1 MRTLR
6 ELAGATCRPGVR
18 VDNRVYDQFT
28 AIAVTG
34 LLEKRIAA
42 TPPDRPP
49 RPPRSAVFFDR
60 DNTLIISDG
69 YLGDA
74 TQVRLIDGAAA
85 AIARARRMGFVIV
98 TVSNQ
103 SGVARGMFDEDAVRA
118 VNAALDAALAA
129 TDPDAIID
137 RHEFCPFHPEGI
149 IDRYRHDTPLR
160 KPGPGMI
167 QKAARELNLDLPS
180 SWLIG
185 DTPRDIAAARAA
197 GCRAILFVPPGIA
210 PSPTVTEPGPVPD
223 HTVTSLSAAIDI
235 IEARLPTPHE
245 HR

>member
-1 MRTLR
+1 M
-6 ELAGATCRPGVR
+6 
-18 VDNRVYDQFT
+18 
-28 AIAVTG
+28 
-34 LLEKRIAA
+34 
-42 TPPDRPP
+42 
-49 RPPRSAVFFDR
+49 FFDR

-74 TQVRLIDGAAA
+74 SQVRLIDGAAP

-118 VNAALDAALAA
+118 VNSALDAALAA
-129 TDPDAIID
+129 IDPTAVID
-137 RHEFCPFHPEGI
+137 RHEFCPFHPDGVIE
-149 IDRYRHDTPLR
+149 RYRQETPLR

-185 DTPRDIAAARAA
+185 DTPRDIASARAA

-210 PSPTVTEPGPVPD
+210 PSPSVTEPGPVPD
-223 HTVTSLSAAIDI
+223 HTVTSLSAAMDI
-235 IEARLPTPHE
+235 IQSNPPARRIT
-245 HR
+245 R